1 MKAKRPGADAAMGAP
16 RFLAPGPTKG
26 HIAGVPSQA
35 SDPMTSPVPSRFTA
49 IKRGIRHR
57 CPNCGEGAL
66 YRKYL
71 KVVDDCASCGHPL
84 GRYRADD
91 GPAYFTILL
100 VGHLVIAPMLF
111 LQWIWKAPIWLV
123 LPLTLVPLAAITLWT
138 LPRVKGALIGL
149 LYSLGTTGEHAPGS
163 ELDASEPSA

>member
-1 MKAKRPGADAAMGAP
+1 
-16 RFLAPGPTKG
+16 
-26 HIAGVPSQA
+26 
-35 SDPMTSPVPSRFTA
+35 MTTPAPSRLKA
-49 IKRGIRHR
+49 ILRGAGHR
-57 CPNCGEGAL
+57 CPNCGEGPL

-71 KVVDDCASCGHPL
+71 KVADRCSACGHAL
-84 GRYRADD
+84 GEYRADD

-123 LPLTLVPLAAITLWT
+123 LPLTLIPLAAITLWA

-149 LYSLGTTGEHAPGS
+149 LYSLGTTGEQAPGS
-163 ELDASEPSA
+163 ELDASEPTA